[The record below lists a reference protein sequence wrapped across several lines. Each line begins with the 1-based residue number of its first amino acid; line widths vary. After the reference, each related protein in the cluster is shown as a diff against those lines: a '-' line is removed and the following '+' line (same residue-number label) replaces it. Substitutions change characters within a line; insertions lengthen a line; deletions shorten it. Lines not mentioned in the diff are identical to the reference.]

1 MVHGTSRLV
10 LGPRGLIPPPGM
22 GLDEVLKSH
31 VAAQPVLWDYRG
43 SGASQD
49 PEVDGH
55 AHAGPQPRLNP
66 SLNQGPGSAL
76 SLKEALSVR

>member
-1 MVHGTSRLV
+1 MDDFKFGKRKCTRKS
-10 LGPRGLIPPPGM
+10 
-22 GLDEVLKSH
+22 LKYFS
-31 VAAQPVLWDYRG
+31 
-43 SGASQD
+43 SQD